1 MPRTRA
7 QLEEAAARA
16 EAWLD
21 DLDPSVLDTPAADA
35 APLRAIAVATA
46 KVGESTRE
54 QANAVTAARRAGKTW
69 SEIAQMLGTSRQAAK
84 ARYGEPAQL

>member
-21 DLDPSVLDTPAADA
+21 DLDPAVLDTPAADA
-35 APLRAIAVATA
+35 TTLRAIAAATA
-46 KVGESTRE
+46 KVGEGTRE
-54 QANAVTAARRAGKTW
+54 QAEAVDAARQAGKTW

-84 ARYGEPAQL
+84 ARFGQPAQL